1 MDPLMDLSD
10 MLMLT
15 SIEEGLNEGKELRMI
30 LAEMVARFTSQLA
43 RTLERQG
50 MQDPFLAMIPAT
62 FGAFQMQIGYLIHR
76 LDGRDGDDPVSEDDP
91 LVQELMEKMTPVADM
106 VNGLIERM
114 QARN

>member
-1 MDPLMDLSD
+1 MDPLTD
-10 MLMLT
+10 MADALMLA
-15 SIEEGLNEGKELRMI
+15 SIDDGLNEGKELRMI
-30 LAEMVARFTSQLA
+30 LAEMIAKFTGQLA
-43 RTLERQG
+43 RTLGRQG
-50 MQDPFLAMIPAT
+50 MPDPFLAMVPAT

>member
-1 MDPLMDLSD
+1 
-10 MLMLT
+10 
-15 SIEEGLNEGKELRMI
+15 
-30 LAEMVARFTSQLA
+30 
-43 RTLERQG
+43 
-50 MQDPFLAMIPAT
+50 
-62 FGAFQMQIGYLIHR
+62 MQIGYLIHR